1 MDINNRILALSQLG
15 NILSWFAD
23 DKNKNISLNDL
34 ENNHFQQIEDAIP
47 YAVAKNGWFTLQ
59 SIRES
64 LFAWSQL
71 LTKENLEK
79 WISAYKLE
87 EPKDP
92 KKVGLILAGNIP
104 LVGFHDI
111 VSVFLSGNIAFIKLS
126 SDDQTIIPIL
136 IDCLKSYSKDF
147 ENSFQLVERL
157 NDIDAVIATG
167 SNNSARYFEHYFG
180 KYPHII
186 RKNRTS
192 VAVVDGSETD
202 EELSHLANDILQ
214 YFGLGCRNV
223 SKLFIPKEFDID
235 RIFNALYQFKEL
247 GNHNKF
253 ANNYDYNKAIYLLNS
268 EPLLENGFL
277 LMREAK
283 GFHSPV
289 AVLIYERYSDIKE
302 VENELLE
309 AQDQLQCI
317 VSHPNPRLKTIP
329 FGKAQTPDL
338 WDYADEV
345 DTLVFLNGL

>member
-1 MDINNRILALSQLG
+1 MNINNRILALSQLG
-15 NILSWFAD
+15 KILSCFAD
-23 DKNKNISLNDL
+23 DKNHSISLNEL
-34 ENNHFQQIEDAIP
+34 EKNHFQKIEEAIP
-47 YAVAKNGWFTLQ
+47 FAVAKNGWFTQQ

-64 LFAWSQL
+64 LYNWSNL
-71 LTKENLEK
+71 LTKDNLEK
-79 WISAYKLE
+79 WLSTYNLKETTSA
-87 EPKDP
+87 

-111 VSVFLSGNIAFIKLS
+111 ISVFLSGNNAVIKLS

-136 IDCLKSYSKDF
+136 IECIQSYSKEF
-147 ENSFQLVERL
+147 ESSFQLVDRL
-157 NDIDAVIATG
+157 SEIDAVIATG

-192 VAVVDGSETD
+192 VALLDGTETD
-202 EELSHLANDILQ
+202 KELAALANDILQ

-223 SKLFIPKEFDID
+223 SKLFLPKDFDID
-235 RIFNALYQFKEL
+235 RIFNALYHFKEL

-253 ANNYDYNKAIYLLNS
+253 ANNYDYNKAIYLLNK

-283 GFHSPV
+283 GYHSPV
-289 AVLIYERYSDIKE
+289 AVLIYERYSTIQE
-302 VENELLE
+302 VEKELKA

-317 VSHPNPRLKTIP
+317 VSHPNSNLKTIP
-329 FGKAQTPDL
+329 FGKAQAPDL

-345 DTLVFLNGL
+345 DTMAFLMNL